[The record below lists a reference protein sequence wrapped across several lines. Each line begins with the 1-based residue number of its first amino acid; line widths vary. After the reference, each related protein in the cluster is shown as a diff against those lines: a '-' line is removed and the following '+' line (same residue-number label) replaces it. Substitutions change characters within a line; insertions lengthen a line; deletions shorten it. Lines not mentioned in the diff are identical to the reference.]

1 MEEKFLETFNL
12 TKDDIYRLI
21 YSYTKN
27 KIDIDDIFQNTYIK
41 LYKHPKILEKDS
53 LEIKKWLIKVA
64 INECKTIWL
73 SSWKKK
79 IVPITELEEN
89 TYGTTI
95 NTDETLNEVFKLPS
109 KYRIVIYL
117 YYYEGYKIKEIAKI
131 LNMSETNIQTI
142 LQRGRIQ
149 LKDILKED

>member
-1 MEEKFLETFNL
+1 MEEKFLEIFNL

-95 NTDETLNEVFKLPS
+95 NTDETLNEVFKLPG